1 MKRAATHLPVSDKE
15 NIALFSNCRIVIL
28 RPLARQRRKITTTGA
43 TRMCESL
50 GVTWMG
56 HG

>member
-1 MKRAATHLPVSDKE
+1 MTRAATHLPVSDKE

-28 RPLARQRRKITTTGA
+28 RLRARQRRKITTTGA